1 MKILYNPFF
10 TKEAFIAH
18 NLWDTIATGD
28 AGLLEQLLM
37 RAGMPQTIADE
48 EDKDD
53 TRIAPYSEA
62 LCTQNDSPFAD
73 SLAADPTGTAK
84 QLLQWRD
91 MLVMAG
97 WKAEMTA
104 DSKNAKLRVLSAC
117 DKAISAYPSKAD
129 RWRQVLDKLQAGEK
143 VLQGGDTI
151 EVHVPSEL
159 IHPVIKEVLNRL
171 HAEYKMEKRDAAL
184 DTQNHQCTILMPY
197 EQYEGWQV
205 LPMLPYDKETM
216 LVCADEKRLID
227 TMTAIGGENWRA
239 DRVGCPHC
247 APTIFDQV
255 ETPRRLV
262 WLDCA
267 GNGRSLYPYDF
278 LTKDEIAELE
288 KYDVKFVSREKRATA
303 EAQWLYTLMNRIEEW
318 VLVAPTCHQGESL
331 GEHPVITSIKQDK
344 AFYAAACKR
353 GETIALPTK
362 EAEIIKLEQIKELHI
377 APHRATGENILQPS
391 DSYSTIET
399 LVDKPIDYVLE
410 KLGGLAA
417 PEDDEEPNENLMK
430 GNVAH
435 KVVELLVNKDS
446 GRAYSIT
453 EIKQRFND
461 QFKSFYKEAM
471 EKEPEAKAFFTLKE
485 NKNMLAVFMDELHES
500 ITKLIA
506 IIEEKQLKPLRCEYE
521 VNTPFDPFKNPH
533 GFVDMLLE
541 DKGGNLIIFDFKWS
555 ARDVYQKALKDG
567 KAYQLYMYKHAVEA
581 QTKRQVAWY
590 AYYLFPMMELFE
602 KTTDVEPQWQAWLD
616 ARTVQLEQI
625 GKGTIA
631 YDAKKDEYPKHLI
644 LKNRNLQ

>member
-10 TKEAFIAH
+10 TKEAFITH
-18 NLWDTIATGD
+18 DLWDTVATGD

-37 RAGMPQTIADE
+37 RAGLPQTIADE

-73 SLAADPTGTAK
+73 SLAADQTGTAK

-91 MLVMAG
+91 TLVMAG

-129 RWRQVLDKLQAGEK
+129 RWRQVLDKLQAGEEI
-143 VLQGGDTI
+143 LQEEDAV

-159 IHPVIKEVLNRL
+159 IHPIIKEVLNLL

-184 DTQNHQCTILMPY
+184 DTQNHRCTILMPY
-197 EQYEGWQV
+197 EQYEGWQL
-205 LPMLPYDKETM
+205 LPILPYDKETM

-227 TMTAIGGENWRA
+227 TMTAIGGDNWRA
-239 DRVGCPHC
+239 DRAGCPHC

-278 LTKDEIAELE
+278 LTAAEMAELE
-288 KYDVKFVSREKRATA
+288 NLKLVSREQCATA
-303 EAQWLYTLMNRIEEW
+303 EAQWLYTLMNRINEW
-318 VLVAPTCHQGESL
+318 VLVAPQCHQGESL

-344 AFYAAACKR
+344 AAYDAACKK
-353 GETIALPTK
+353 GEAIALPMQ
-362 EAEIIKLEQIKELHI
+362 EADIIKLEQIEELHI
-377 APHRATGENILQPS
+377 TQGRANNIQPPS
-391 DSYSTIET
+391 DSYSTIDT
-399 LVDKPIDYVLE
+399 LVNKPIDYILE
-410 KLGGLAA
+410 NIGGLAA
-417 PEDDEEPNENLMK
+417 PEDDEEPNEHMMM

-446 GRAYSIT
+446 CGAYSIT
-453 EIKQRFND
+453 EIKQRFKD
-461 QFKSFYKEAM
+461 QFESLYKDAM
-471 EKEPEAKAFFTLKE
+471 EKEPEAAAFLTLKE
-485 NKNMLAVFMDELHES
+485 NQNMLAVFKDELHES
-500 ITKLIA
+500 IVKLIT
-506 IIEEKQLKPLRCEYE
+506 IIDQKQLKPFRCEYE
-521 VNTPFDPFKNPH
+521 VNTPFKPFDNPH

-541 DKGGNLIIFDFKWS
+541 DKDGKLVIFDFKWS
-555 ARDVYQKALKDG
+555 TRDVYQKGLKDG

-590 AYYLFPMMELFE
+590 AYYLFPMMEFFE

>member
-10 TKEAFIAH
+10 TKEAFITH
-18 NLWDTIATGD
+18 DLWDTVATGD

-37 RAGMPQTIADE
+37 RAGMPQTIANE

-62 LCTQNDSPFAD
+62 LKAQADSPFAN
-73 SLAADPTGTAK
+73 SLATDPTGTAK

-91 MLVMAG
+91 TLVMAG
-97 WKAEMTA
+97 WKAEMMA

-129 RWRQVLDKLQAGEK
+129 RWRQVLDKLQAGEEI
-143 VLQGGDTI
+143 LQEEDAV

-159 IHPVIKEVLNRL
+159 IHPIIKEVLNLL
-171 HAEYKMEKRDAAL
+171 HAEYKMEKRDAVL
-184 DTQNHQCTILMPY
+184 ETKEHECTIITPY
-197 EQYEGWQV
+197 EQYEGWQL

-216 LVCADEKRLID
+216 LVCADEKRLTD
-227 TMTAIGGENWRA
+227 NMTAIGGKNWRS

-255 ETPRRLV
+255 ETPRCLV

-267 GNGRSLYPYDF
+267 GNGRSLDPYDF
-278 LTKDEIAELE
+278 LTAAEMAELE
-288 KYDVKFVSREKRATA
+288 NLKFVSREQRATA
-303 EAQWLYTLMNRIEEW
+303 EAQWLYTLMNRINEW
-318 VLVAPTCHQGESL
+318 VLVAPQCHQGESL

-344 AFYAAACKR
+344 AAYDAACKK
-353 GETIALPTK
+353 GEAIALPK
-362 EAEIIKLEQIKELHI
+362 QEADIIKLEQIEGLYI
-377 APHRATGENILQPS
+377 TQGRANNIQPPS
-391 DSYSTIET
+391 DSYSTIDT
-399 LVDKPIDYVLE
+399 LVNKPIDYILE
-410 KLGGLAA
+410 NIGGLAA
-417 PEDDEEPNENLMK
+417 PEDDEEPNEHMMM

-446 GRAYSIT
+446 CGAYSIT
-453 EIKQRFND
+453 EIKQRFKD
-461 QFKSFYKEAM
+461 QFESLYKDAM
-471 EKEPEAKAFFTLKE
+471 EKEPEAAAFLTLKE
-485 NKNMLAVFMDELHES
+485 NQNMLAVFKDELHES
-500 ITKLIA
+500 IVKLIT
-506 IIEEKQLKPLRCEYE
+506 IIDQKQLTPLRCEYE
-521 VNTPFDPFKNPH
+521 VNTPFKPFDNPH

-541 DKGGNLIIFDFKWS
+541 DKDGKLVIFDFKWS
-555 ARDVYQKALKDG
+555 SRDVYPKGLKDG

-581 QTKRQVAWY
+581 QAKRTVAWY
-590 AYYLFPMMELFE
+590 AYYLFPMMELYE
-602 KTTDVEPQWQAWLD
+602 EPEEAQPNWDEWLTE
-616 ARTVQLEQI
+616 RITQLEQI

-631 YDAKKDEYPKHLI
+631 YDPKKDEYPKHLI

>member
-10 TKEAFIAH
+10 TKEAFITH

-53 TRIAPYSEA
+53 TRITPYGEA
-62 LCTQNDSPFAD
+62 LQAQADSPFVD

-91 MLVMAG
+91 TLVMAG

-129 RWRQVLDKLQAGEK
+129 RWRQVLDKLQAGEEI
-143 VLQGGDTI
+143 LQKEDAV

-159 IHPVIKEVLNRL
+159 IHPIIKEVLDLL

-197 EQYEGWQV
+197 EQYEGWQL
-205 LPMLPYDKETM
+205 LPMLTYDKETM

-255 ETPRRLV
+255 ETPRCLV

-278 LTKDEIAELE
+278 LTAAEMAELE
-288 KYDVKFVSREKRATA
+288 NLKLVSREKRATA
-303 EAQWLYTLMNRIEEW
+303 EAQWLYTLMNRIDEW
-318 VLVAPTCHQGESL
+318 VLVAPQCHQGESL
-331 GEHPVITSIKQDK
+331 GEHPIITSIKQNKLSYD
-344 AFYAAACKR
+344 AACKK
-353 GETIALPTK
+353 GEEIALPTK
-362 EAEIIKLEQIKELHI
+362 EAEIIKLEQIEELHI

-410 KLGGLAA
+410 NIGGLAA

-430 GNVAH
+430 GKVAH
-435 KVVELLVNKDS
+435 KVVELLVNKDPD
-446 GRAYSIT
+446 GAYSFVDIQNRYET
-453 EIKQRFND
+453 
-461 QFKSFYKEAM
+461 QFESLYKDAM
-471 EKEPEAKAFFTLKE
+471 EKEPEAAAFLNLEE
-485 NKNMLAVFMDELHES
+485 NKNMLAVFKDELHES
-500 ITKLIA
+500 IVKLIA

-521 VNTPFDPFKNPH
+521 VNTPFKPFDNPH

-541 DKGGNLIIFDFKWS
+541 DKDGNLVIFDFKWS
-555 ARDVYQKALKDG
+555 TRDVYQEGIKNG
-567 KAYQLYMYKHAVEA
+567 EAYQLYMYKRAVEA
-581 QTKRQVAWY
+581 QKGPVAWY
-590 AYYLFPMMELFE
+590 AYYLFPMMELYE
-602 KTTDVEPQWQAWLD
+602 EPEGAQPKWDEWLLN
-616 ARTVQLEQI
+616 RTAQLEQI
-625 GKGTIA
+625 DNGTIA

-644 LKNRNLQ
+644 LKNLKLQ

>member
-1 MKILYNPFF
+1 MKILYNPCF
-10 TKEAFIAH
+10 TKEAFITQD
-18 NLWDTIATGD
+18 LWDTVATGD

-53 TRIAPYSEA
+53 TRIAPYGEA
-62 LCTQNDSPFAD
+62 LQAQADSPFAD
-73 SLAADPTGTAK
+73 SFAADRDGTAK

-91 MLVMAG
+91 TLVMAG

-129 RWRQVLDKLQAGEK
+129 RWRQVLDKLQEGEEI
-143 VLQGGDTI
+143 LQEEDAV

-159 IHPVIKEVLNRL
+159 IHPIIKEVLDLL
-171 HAEYKMEKRDAAL
+171 HAEYKMEKRDAVLEAK
-184 DTQNHQCTILMPY
+184 TRQCTIITPY
-197 EQYEGWQV
+197 EQYEGWQL
-205 LPMLPYDKETM
+205 LPILPYGKETM

-255 ETPRRLV
+255 ETPLRLV

-278 LTKDEIAELE
+278 LTAAEMAELE
-288 KYDVKFVSREKRATA
+288 NLKFVSREQRATA
-303 EAQWLYTLMNRIEEW
+303 EAQWLYTLMNRTDEW
-318 VLVAPTCHQGESL
+318 VLVAPKCHQGESL

-344 AFYAAACKR
+344 ASYDAACKK
-353 GETIALPTK
+353 GKAIALPTQ
-362 EAEIIKLEQIKELHI
+362 EADIIKLEQIEELHI

-391 DSYSTIET
+391 DSYSTIDT
-399 LVDKPIDYVLE
+399 LVNIPIDYILE
-410 KLGGLAA
+410 NIGGLAA
-417 PEDDEEPNENLMK
+417 PEDDEEPNEHMMM

-435 KVVELLVNKDS
+435 KVVELLVNKEPNEAHS
-446 GRAYSIT
+446 VA
-453 EIKQRFND
+453 EIKQRFKD
-461 QFKSFYKEAM
+461 QFESLYEEAM
-471 EKEPEAKAFFTLKE
+471 RKEPEAAAFLTLKE
-485 NKNMLAVFMDELHES
+485 NQNMLAVFKDELHES

-506 IIEEKQLKPLRCEYE
+506 IIEEKRLTPLRCEYE
-521 VNTPFDPFKNPH
+521 VNTPFEPFENPH

-541 DKGGNLIIFDFKWS
+541 DKDGNLVIFDFKWS
-555 ARDVYQKALKDG
+555 TLDVYQKGIKDG
-567 KAYQLYMYKHAVEA
+567 EAYQLYMYKRAVEA
-581 QTKRQVAWY
+581 QTKRPVAWY
-590 AYYLFPMMELFE
+590 AYYLFPMMELYE
-602 KTTDVEPQWQAWLD
+602 EPEGAQPKWDEWLQN
-616 ARTVQLEQI
+616 RTAQLEQI
-625 GKGTIA
+625 DKGTIA
-631 YDAKKDEYPKHLI
+631 YDAKKDKYPKHLI
-644 LKNRNLQ
+644 LKNLKLQ

>member
-10 TKEAFIAH
+10 MKEAFITQD
-18 NLWDTIATGD
+18 LWDTVATGD

-53 TRIAPYSEA
+53 TRIAPYGEA
-62 LCTQNDSPFAD
+62 LQAQADSPFAD
-73 SLAADPTGTAK
+73 SLAADRDGTAK

-97 WKAEMTA
+97 WKAEMTIN
-104 DSKNAKLRVLSAC
+104 SKNAKLRVLSAC
-117 DKAISAYPSKAD
+117 DEAISAYPSKAD
-129 RWRQVLDKLQAGEK
+129 RWRQVLDKLQKGKEI
-143 VLQGGDTI
+143 LQKGDTI
-151 EVHVPSEL
+151 EVHVPTEL
-159 IHPVIKEVLNRL
+159 IHPIIKAVLDLL
-171 HAEYKMEKRDAAL
+171 HAEYKMEKRDAVL
-184 DTQNHQCTILMPY
+184 ETNEHECTIITPY
-197 EQYEGWQV
+197 EQYEGWQL

-227 TMTAIGGENWRA
+227 TMTAIGGKNWRA

-255 ETPRRLV
+255 EPPRCLV

-267 GNGRSLYPYDF
+267 GNDRSMYPYDF
-278 LTKDEIAELE
+278 LTKNEITELE
-288 KYDVKFVSREKRATA
+288 KYDVKFVSREQRATA
-303 EAQWLYTLMNRIEEW
+303 EAQWLFSLMNRIDKW
-318 VLVAPTCHQGESL
+318 VLVAPKCHQGESL

-344 AFYAAACKR
+344 AFYAAACKK
-353 GETIALPTK
+353 GEEIALPTK
-362 EAEIIKLEQIKELHI
+362 EVDIIKLEQIEELHI

-410 KLGGLAA
+410 KLGGLSA
-417 PEDDEEPNENLMK
+417 PEDDEEPNEHMMM

-446 GRAYSIT
+446 GGAYSIT
-453 EIKQRFND
+453 EIKQRFKD
-461 QFKSFYKEAM
+461 QFESLYKEAM
-471 EKEPEAKAFFTLKE
+471 EKEPEAAAFLTLEE
-485 NKNMLAVFMDELHES
+485 NQNMLAVFKDELHES

-506 IIEEKQLKPLRCEYE
+506 IIEEKRLTPLQCEYE
-521 VNTPFDPFKNPH
+521 VNTPFGPFKNPH

-541 DKGGNLIIFDFKWS
+541 DKDEKLVIFDFKWS
-555 ARDVYQKALKDG
+555 SRDVYQKGLKNG
-567 KAYQLYMYKHAVEA
+567 EAYQLYMYKRAVEA

-590 AYYLFPMMELFE
+590 AYYLFPMMELYE
-602 KTTDVEPQWQAWLD
+602 EPEDIQPQWEEWLRN
-616 ARTVQLEQI
+616 RTAQLEQI
-625 GKGTIA
+625 DNGTIA
-631 YDAKKDEYPKHLI
+631 YYAKKDEYPKHLI

>member
-10 TKEAFIAH
+10 TKEAFITH
-18 NLWDTIATGD
+18 DLWDTVATGD

-37 RAGMPQTIADE
+37 RAGLPQTIADE

-53 TRIAPYSEA
+53 TRIAPYREA
-62 LCTQNDSPFAD
+62 LQAQADSPFAD
-73 SLAADPTGTAK
+73 SLAADQTGTAK

-91 MLVMAG
+91 TLVMAG
-97 WKAEMTA
+97 WEAKMTE

-129 RWRQVLDKLQAGEK
+129 RWRQVLDKLQAGEE
-143 VLQGGDTI
+143 VLRKGDTI

-159 IHPVIKEVLNRL
+159 IHPIIKKVLDLL
-171 HAEYKMEKRDAAL
+171 HAEYKMEQRDAAL

-197 EQYEGWQV
+197 EQYEGWQL

-247 APTIFDQV
+247 TPTIFDQV
-255 ETPRRLV
+255 ETPRCLV

-267 GNGRSLYPYDF
+267 GNARSLYPYDF
-278 LTKDEIAELE
+278 LTAAEMAELE
-288 KYDVKFVSREKRATA
+288 NLKFVSREQRATA
-303 EAQWLYTLMNRIEEW
+303 EAQWLYTLMNRIDEW
-318 VLVAPTCHQGESL
+318 VLVTPKCHQGESL
-331 GEHPVITSIKQDK
+331 GEHPVITSIKQEK
-344 AFYAAACKR
+344 AFYAAACKK
-353 GETIALPTK
+353 GEAIALPTQ
-362 EAEIIKLEQIKELHI
+362 EADIIKLEQIEELHI

-399 LVDKPIDYVLE
+399 LVNKTIDYILE
-410 KLGGLAA
+410 NIGGLVA

-446 GRAYSIT
+446 GRAYSIP

-461 QFKSFYKEAM
+461 QFESFYKEAM
-471 EKEPEAKAFFTLKE
+471 EKEPEAAAFLNLEE
-485 NKNMLAVFMDELHES
+485 NKNVLAVFKNELRDS
-500 ITKLIA
+500 IVTLIA
-506 IIEEKQLKPLRCEYE
+506 IIEEKRLTPLRCEYE

-541 DKGGNLIIFDFKWS
+541 DKSGNLVIFDFKWS
-555 ARDVYQKALKDG
+555 ARDVYQKGLKDG
-567 KAYQLYMYKHAVEA
+567 KAYQLYMYKHAVEKQA
-581 QTKRQVAWY
+581 NRTVAWY
-590 AYYLFPMMELFE
+590 AYYLFPMMELYE
-602 KTTDVEPQWQAWLD
+602 EPEGIQPKWKEWLD
-616 ARTVQLEQI
+616 ARARQLEQI
-625 GKGTIA
+625 DNGTIA

-644 LKNRNLQ
+644 LKNLNLQ

>member
-10 TKEAFIAH
+10 TKEAFITH
-18 NLWDTIATGD
+18 DLWDTVATGD

-37 RAGMPQTIADE
+37 RAGLPQTIADE

-73 SLAADPTGTAK
+73 SLAADQTGTAK

-129 RWRQVLDKLQAGEK
+129 RWRQVLDKLQAGEE
-143 VLQGGDTI
+143 VLQKGDTI

-159 IHPVIKEVLNRL
+159 IHPIIKKVLDLL
-171 HAEYKMEKRDAAL
+171 HAEYKMEQRDAAL

-197 EQYEGWQV
+197 EQYEGWQL

-247 APTIFDQV
+247 TPTIFDQV
-255 ETPRRLV
+255 ETPRCLV
-262 WLDCA
+262 WLDCV

-278 LTKDEIAELE
+278 LTKDEIDELE
-288 KYDVKFVSREKRATA
+288 KYDAKFVSREQRATA
-303 EAQWLYTLMNRIEEW
+303 EAQWLYTLMNRIDEW
-318 VLVAPTCHQGESL
+318 VLVTPKCHQGESL

-344 AFYAAACKR
+344 AFYAAACKK
-353 GETIALPTK
+353 GETIALPTQ
-362 EAEIIKLEQIKELHI
+362 EADIIKLEQIKELNI
-377 APHRATGENILQPS
+377 TRGRATGENILQPS

-435 KVVELLVNKDS
+435 KVLELLVNKDS
-446 GRAYSIT
+446 GRAYSIP

-461 QFKSFYKEAM
+461 QFESFYKEAM
-471 EKEPEAKAFFTLKE
+471 EKEPEAAAFLNLEE
-485 NKNMLAVFMDELHES
+485 NKNVLAVFKNELRDS
-500 ITKLIA
+500 IAKLIA
-506 IIEEKQLKPLRCEYE
+506 IIEEKELTPFRCEYE

-541 DKGGNLIIFDFKWS
+541 DKSGNLVIFDFKWS
-555 ARDVYQKALKDG
+555 ARDVYQKGLKNG
-567 KAYQLYMYKHAVEA
+567 EAYQLYMYKRAVEA

-590 AYYLFPMMELFE
+590 AYYLFPMMELYE
-602 KTTDVEPQWQAWLD
+602 EPEGIQPKWKEWLD
-616 ARTVQLEQI
+616 ARARQLEQI
-625 GKGTIA
+625 DNGTIA
-631 YDAKKDEYPKHLI
+631 YDAEKDEYPKHLI
-644 LKNRNLQ
+644 LKNLNLQ

>member
-97 WKAEMTA
+97 WKAEMTT

-129 RWRQVLDKLQAGEK
+129 RWRQVLDKLQAGEEI
-143 VLQGGDTI
+143 LQEKDAV

-159 IHPVIKEVLNRL
+159 IHPIIKEVLNLL

-197 EQYEGWQV
+197 EQYEGWQL

-278 LTKDEIAELE
+278 LTAAEMAELE
-288 KYDVKFVSREKRATA
+288 NLKFVSRERRATA
-303 EAQWLYTLMNRIEEW
+303 EAQWLYTLMNRIDEW
-318 VLVAPTCHQGESL
+318 VLVVPQCHQGESL

-344 AFYAAACKR
+344 AFYAAACKK
-353 GETIALPTK
+353 GEAIALPTK
-362 EAEIIKLEQIKELHI
+362 EAEIIKLEQIEKLQI
-377 APHRATGENILQPS
+377 DPHRATGENILQPS

-410 KLGGLAA
+410 ILGGLAA
-417 PEDDEEPNENLMK
+417 PEDDEEPNEHMMM

-435 KVVELLVNKDS
+435 KIVELLVNKDS
-446 GRAYSIT
+446 GGAYSIT

-461 QFKSFYKEAM
+461 QFESFYKEAM

-485 NKNMLAVFMDELHES
+485 NKNMLAVFKDELHES

-506 IIEEKQLKPLRCEYE
+506 IIEEKRLTPLRCEYE
-521 VNTPFDPFKNPH
+521 VNTPFKPFDNPH

-541 DKGGNLIIFDFKWS
+541 DKDGKLVIFDFKWS
-555 ARDVYQKALKDG
+555 TRDVYQDGIKDG
-567 KAYQLYMYKHAVEA
+567 EAYQLYMYKRAVEA
-581 QTKRQVAWY
+581 QTKRVVVWY
-590 AYYLFPMMELFE
+590 AYYLFPMMELYE
-602 KTTDVEPQWQAWLD
+602 EPESAQPKWDEWLMN
-616 ARTVQLEQI
+616 RTAQ
-625 GKGTIA
+625 
-631 YDAKKDEYPKHLI
+631 
-644 LKNRNLQ
+644 

>member
-10 TKEAFIAH
+10 TKEAFITRD
-18 NLWDTIATGD
+18 LWDTVATGD

-53 TRIAPYSEA
+53 TRIAPYGEA
-62 LCTQNDSPFAD
+62 LLAQAGSPFDA
-73 SLAADPTGTAK
+73 SLAADRIGTAK

-91 MLVMAG
+91 TLVMAG
-97 WKAEMTA
+97 WQAEMTA
-104 DSKNAKLRVLSAC
+104 DSKNSKLRVLSAC

-129 RWRQVLDKLQAGEK
+129 RWRQVLDKLQAGETI
-143 VLQGGDTI
+143 LQEEDI
-151 EVHVPSEL
+151 VEVHVPGEL
-159 IHPVIKEVLNRL
+159 IHPIIKEVLDLL
-171 HAEYKMEKRDAAL
+171 HAEYKMEKRDAVL
-184 DTQNHQCTILMPY
+184 SSKKHECTIITPY
-197 EQYEGWQV
+197 EQYEGWQL

-239 DRVGCPHC
+239 DRAGCPHC

-255 ETPRRLV
+255 ETPRRLL

-278 LTKDEIAELE
+278 LTAAEMAELE
-288 KYDVKFVSREKRATA
+288 NLKFVSREQRATA
-303 EAQWLYTLMNRIEEW
+303 EAQWLYTLMNRIDEW
-318 VLVAPTCHQGESL
+318 VLVAPQCHQGESL

-344 AFYAAACKR
+344 ASYAAACKK
-353 GETIALPTK
+353 GKAIALPTK
-362 EAEIIKLEQIKELHI
+362 EADIIKLEQIEELHI

-399 LVDKPIDYVLE
+399 LVDKPIDYILE
-410 KLGGLAA
+410 NIGGLAA

-435 KVVELLVNKDS
+435 KVVELLVNKEPNEAHS
-446 GRAYSIT
+446 VA
-453 EIKQRFND
+453 EIKQRFKD
-461 QFKSFYKEAM
+461 QFESLYEEAM
-471 EKEPEAKAFFTLKE
+471 KKEPEAAAFLTLKE
-485 NKNMLAVFMDELHES
+485 NKNMLAVFKDELHES

-506 IIEEKQLKPLRCEYE
+506 IIEEKRLTPLRCEYE
-521 VNTPFDPFKNPH
+521 VNTPFEPFENPH

-541 DKGGNLIIFDFKWS
+541 DKDGNLVIFDFKWS
-555 ARDVYQKALKDG
+555 TLDVYQKGIKDG
-567 KAYQLYMYKHAVEA
+567 EAYQLYMYKRAVEA
-581 QTKRQVAWY
+581 QTKRPVAWY
-590 AYYLFPMMELFE
+590 AYYLFPMMELYE
-602 KTTDVEPQWQAWLD
+602 EPEGAQPKWDEWLLN
-616 ARTVQLEQI
+616 RTAQLEQI
-625 GKGTIA
+625 DKGTIA
-631 YDAKKDEYPKHLI
+631 YDAKKDKYPKHLI
-644 LKNRNLQ
+644 LKNLKLQ

>member
-10 TKEAFIAH
+10 TKEAFITH
-18 NLWDTIATGD
+18 DLWDTVATGD

-53 TRIAPYSEA
+53 TRIAPYREA
-62 LCTQNDSPFAD
+62 LQAQADSPFAD
-73 SLAADPTGTAK
+73 SIAADRDGTAK

-97 WKAEMTA
+97 WKAEMTT

-129 RWRQVLDKLQAGEK
+129 RWRQVLDKLQAGEEI
-143 VLQGGDTI
+143 LQEEDAV

-159 IHPVIKEVLNRL
+159 IHPIIKEVLDLL

-184 DTQNHQCTILMPY
+184 ETKTHECTIITPY
-197 EQYEGWQV
+197 EQYEGWQL
-205 LPMLPYDKETM
+205 LPILPYDKETM
-216 LVCADEKRLID
+216 LVCADEKRLTD
-227 TMTAIGGENWRA
+227 TMTAVGGENWRA

-267 GNGRSLYPYDF
+267 GNGRSLYPYNF
-278 LTKDEIAELE
+278 LTAAEMAELE
-288 KYDVKFVSREKRATA
+288 NLKLVSREQRATA
-303 EAQWLYTLMNRIEEW
+303 EAQWLYTLMNRIDEW
-318 VLVAPTCHQGESL
+318 VLVAPKCHQGESL

-344 AFYAAACKR
+344 AAYDAACKK
-353 GETIALPTK
+353 GKAIALPTK
-362 EAEIIKLEQIKELHI
+362 EADIIKLEQIKELHI

-410 KLGGLAA
+410 NIGGLAA
-417 PEDDEEPNENLMK
+417 PEDDKEPNEHMMM

-446 GRAYSIT
+446 CGAYSIT
-453 EIKQRFND
+453 EIKQRFKD
-461 QFKSFYKEAM
+461 QFESIFEEAM
-471 EKEPEAKAFFTLKE
+471 KKEPEAAAFLTLEE
-485 NKNMLAVFMDELHES
+485 NQNMLAVFKDELRDS
-500 ITKLIA
+500 IAKLIA
-506 IIEEKQLKPLRCEYE
+506 IIKEKELTPFRCEYE

-541 DKGGNLIIFDFKWS
+541 DKGGNLVIFDFKWS
-555 ARDVYQKALKDG
+555 TNNDYKDNLEKG

-581 QTKRQVAWY
+581 QAKRPVAWY
-590 AYYLFPMMELFE
+590 AYYLFPMMELYE
-602 KTTDVEPQWQAWLD
+602 EPEGTQPKWKEWLD
-616 ARTVQLEQI
+616 ARARQLEQI
-625 GKGTIA
+625 DKGTIA
-631 YDAKKDEYPKHLI
+631 YDAKKDKYTKHLI
-644 LKNRNLQ
+644 LKNLKLQ

>member
-10 TKEAFIAH
+10 TKEAFITH
-18 NLWDTIATGD
+18 DLWDTVATGD

-37 RAGMPQTIADE
+37 RAGLPQTIADE

-73 SLAADPTGTAK
+73 SLAADQTGTAK

-91 MLVMAG
+91 TLVMAG
-97 WKAEMTA
+97 WEAEMTA

-129 RWRQVLDKLQAGEK
+129 RWRQVLDKLQAGEEI
-143 VLQGGDTI
+143 LQEEDAV

-159 IHPVIKEVLNRL
+159 IHPIIKEVLDLL

-184 DTQNHQCTILMPY
+184 EAKTHECTIIIPY

-216 LVCADEKRLID
+216 LVCADEKRLTD
-227 TMTAIGGENWRA
+227 NMTAIGGKNWRT
-239 DRVGCPHC
+239 DRVDCPHC

-255 ETPRRLV
+255 ETPRCLV

-267 GNGRSLYPYDF
+267 GNDRSLYPYDF
-278 LTKDEIAELE
+278 LTAAEMAELGNL
-288 KYDVKFVSREKRATA
+288 KFVSREQRATA
-303 EAQWLYTLMNRIEEW
+303 EAQWLYTLMNRIDKW
-318 VLVAPTCHQGESL
+318 VLVAPKCHQGEPI
-331 GEHPVITSIKQDK
+331 GEHPVITSIKQNKPSYD
-344 AFYAAACKR
+344 AACKK
-353 GETIALPTK
+353 GEAIAIPTQ
-362 EAEIIKLEQIKELHI
+362 EADIIKLEKIEELHI

-391 DSYSTIET
+391 DSYSTIDT
-399 LVDKPIDYVLE
+399 LVNKPIDYILE
-410 KLGGLAA
+410 NISGLAA

-435 KVVELLVNKDS
+435 KIVELLVNKDS

-461 QFKSFYKEAM
+461 QFESFYKEAM
-471 EKEPEAKAFFTLKE
+471 EKEPEAAAFLNLEE
-485 NKNMLAVFMDELHES
+485 NKNVLAVFKNELRDS
-500 ITKLIA
+500 IAKLIA
-506 IIEEKQLKPLRCEYE
+506 IIKEKELTPLRCEYE

-533 GFVDMLLE
+533 GFVDLLLE
-541 DKGGNLIIFDFKWS
+541 DKDEKLVIFDFKWS
-555 ARDVYQKALKDG
+555 ARDVYQKGLKDG

-581 QTKRQVAWY
+581 QAIRPVAWY
-590 AYYLFPMMELFE
+590 AYYLFPMIELYE
-602 KTTDVEPQWQAWLD
+602 EPEGAQPKWKEWLD
-616 ARTVQLEQI
+616 ARARQLEQI
-625 GKGTIA
+625 DKGTIA
-631 YDAKKDEYPKHLI
+631 YDAEKDEYPKHLI
-644 LKNRNLQ
+644 LKNLNLQ

>member
-10 TKEAFIAH
+10 TKEAFITH
-18 NLWDTIATGD
+18 DLWDTVATGD

-37 RAGMPQTIADE
+37 RAGMPQTMADE

-53 TRIAPYSEA
+53 IRIAPYSKA
-62 LCTQNDSPFAD
+62 LCTQNDSHFVD
-73 SLAADPTGTAK
+73 SLAADPTGTTK

-129 RWRQVLDKLQAGEK
+129 RWRQVLDKLKAGEEI
-143 VLQGGDTI
+143 LQEEDVV

-159 IHPVIKEVLNRL
+159 IQPIIKEILDLL
-171 HAEYKMEKRDAAL
+171 HAEYKMEQRDVAL
-184 DTQNHQCTILMPY
+184 EAKKHECTIITPY
-197 EQYEGWQV
+197 EQYEGWQL
-205 LPMLPYDKETM
+205 LPILPYDKETM
-216 LVCADEKRLID
+216 LVCTDEKRLID
-227 TMTAIGGENWRA
+227 TMIAIGGENWRA

-278 LTKDEIAELE
+278 LTAAEMAELE
-288 KYDVKFVSREKRATA
+288 NLKFVSREQRATA

-318 VLVAPTCHQGESL
+318 VLVAPQCHQGESL

-344 AFYAAACKR
+344 AFYDAACKK
-353 GETIALPTK
+353 GEAIALPTK
-362 EAEIIKLEQIKELHI
+362 EAEIIKLEQIEGLHI
-377 APHRATGENILQPS
+377 AQHRATGENILQPS

-446 GRAYSIT
+446 GGAYLIK
-453 EIKQRFND
+453 EIKQRFKD
-461 QFKSFYKEAM
+461 QFESLYKEAM
-471 EKEPEAKAFFTLKE
+471 EKEPEAKAFLTLEE
-485 NKNMLAVFMDELHES
+485 NQNMLAVFKDELHES
-500 ITKLIA
+500 IVKLIT
-506 IIEEKQLKPLRCEYE
+506 IIDQKQLKPFRCEYE
-521 VNTPFDPFKNPH
+521 VNRPFDSFKNPH
-533 GFVDMLLE
+533 GFVDLLLK
-541 DKGGNLIIFDFKWS
+541 DKDKKFVIFDFKWS
-555 ARDVYQKALKDG
+555 TRDVYQKGLKNG
-567 KAYQLYMYKHAVEA
+567 EAYQLYMYKRAVEA
-581 QTKRQVAWY
+581 QKGKVAWY
-590 AYYLFPMMELFE
+590 AYYLFPMMELYE
-602 KTTDVEPQWQAWLD
+602 EPEDIQPQWEEWLRN
-616 ARTVQLEQI
+616 RTTQLEQI
-625 GKGTIA
+625 DNGTIA
-631 YDAKKDEYPKHLI
+631 YYAKKDEYPKHLI

>member
-10 TKEAFIAH
+10 TKEAFITQD
-18 NLWDTIATGD
+18 LWDTVATGD

-53 TRIAPYSEA
+53 TRIAPYGEA
-62 LCTQNDSPFAD
+62 LQAQADSPFAD
-73 SLAADPTGTAK
+73 SLAADRDGTAK

-91 MLVMAG
+91 MLVLAG
-97 WKAEMTA
+97 WKAEMTIN
-104 DSKNAKLRVLSAC
+104 SKNAKLHVLSAC
-117 DKAISAYPSKAD
+117 DKAISSNPSKAD
-129 RWRQVLDKLQAGEK
+129 RWRQVLDKLQKGEEI
-143 VLQGGDTI
+143 LQKGDTI
-151 EVHVPSEL
+151 EVHVPTEL
-159 IHPVIKEVLNRL
+159 IHPIIKAVLDLL
-171 HAEYKMEKRDAAL
+171 HAEYKMEKRDAVL
-184 DTQNHQCTILMPY
+184 ETNEHECTIITPY
-197 EQYEGWQV
+197 EQYEGWQL

-227 TMTAIGGENWRA
+227 TMTAIGGKNWRA

-255 ETPRRLV
+255 EPPRCLV

-267 GNGRSLYPYDF
+267 GNDRSMYPYDF
-278 LTKDEIAELE
+278 LTKNEITELE
-288 KYDVKFVSREKRATA
+288 KYDVKFVSREQRATA
-303 EAQWLYTLMNRIEEW
+303 EAQWLFSLMNRTDTW
-318 VLVAPTCHQGESL
+318 VLVAPKCHQGESL

-344 AFYAAACKR
+344 AFYATACKK
-353 GETIALPTK
+353 GEEIALPTK
-362 EAEIIKLEQIKELHI
+362 EADIIKLEQIEELHI

-410 KLGGLAA
+410 KLGGLSA
-417 PEDDEEPNENLMK
+417 PEDDEEPNEHMMM

-446 GRAYSIT
+446 GGAYSIT
-453 EIKQRFND
+453 EIKQRFKD
-461 QFKSFYKEAM
+461 QFESLYKDAM
-471 EKEPEAKAFFTLKE
+471 EKEPEAAAFLTLEE
-485 NKNMLAVFMDELHES
+485 NQNMLAVFKDELHES

-506 IIEEKQLKPLRCEYE
+506 IIEEKRLTPLQCEYE
-521 VNTPFDPFKNPH
+521 VNTPFGPFKNPH

-541 DKGGNLIIFDFKWS
+541 DKDEKLVIFDFKWS
-555 ARDVYQKALKDG
+555 SRDVYQKGLKNG
-567 KAYQLYMYKHAVEA
+567 EAYQLYMYKRAVEA

-590 AYYLFPMMELFE
+590 AYYLFPMMELYE
-602 KTTDVEPQWQAWLD
+602 EPEDIQPQWEEWLRN
-616 ARTVQLEQI
+616 RTAQLEQI
-625 GKGTIA
+625 DNGTIA
-631 YDAKKDEYPKHLI
+631 YYAKKDEYPKHLI

>member
-10 TKEAFIAH
+10 TKEAFITH
-18 NLWDTIATGD
+18 DLWDTVATGD

-37 RAGMPQTIADE
+37 RAGLPQTIADE
-48 EDKDD
+48 EDKED
-53 TRIAPYSEA
+53 TRIAPYREA
-62 LCTQNDSPFAD
+62 LQAQADSPFVD

-129 RWRQVLDKLQAGEK
+129 RWRQVLDKLQAGEEI
-143 VLQGGDTI
+143 LQKGDTI
-151 EVHVPSEL
+151 EVRVPSAL
-159 IHPVIKEVLNRL
+159 IHPIIKAVLDLL
-171 HAEYKMEKRDAAL
+171 HAEYKMEQRDVAL
-184 DTQNHQCTILMPY
+184 EAKKHECTIITPY
-197 EQYEGWQV
+197 EQYEGWQL
-205 LPMLPYDKETM
+205 LPILPYDKETM
-216 LVCADEKRLID
+216 LVCTDEKRLID
-227 TMTAIGGENWRA
+227 TMIAIGGENWRA

-278 LTKDEIAELE
+278 LTAAEMAELE
-288 KYDVKFVSREKRATA
+288 NLKFVSREQRATA

-318 VLVAPTCHQGESL
+318 VLVAPQCHQGESL

-344 AFYAAACKR
+344 AFYDAACKK
-353 GETIALPTK
+353 GEAIALPTK
-362 EAEIIKLEQIKELHI
+362 EAEIIKLEQIEGLHI
-377 APHRATGENILQPS
+377 AQHRATGENILQPS

-399 LVDKPIDYVLE
+399 LVDKPIDYILE

-446 GRAYSIT
+446 GGAYLLK
-453 EIKQRFND
+453 EIKQRFKD
-461 QFKSFYKEAM
+461 QFESLYKEAM
-471 EKEPEAKAFFTLKE
+471 EKEPEAKAFLTLEE
-485 NKNMLAVFMDELHES
+485 NQNMLAVFKNELHES
-500 ITKLIA
+500 IVKLIT
-506 IIEEKQLKPLRCEYE
+506 IIDQKQLKPFRCEYE
-521 VNTPFDPFKNPH
+521 VNTPFDSFKNPH

-541 DKGGNLIIFDFKWS
+541 DKDGNLVIFDFKWS
-555 ARDVYQKALKDG
+555 TRDVYQKGLKNG
-567 KAYQLYMYKHAVEA
+567 EAYQLYMYKRAVEA

-590 AYYLFPMMELFE
+590 AYYLFPMMKLYE
-602 KTTDVEPQWQAWLD
+602 EPEGAQPKWEEWLD
-616 ARTVQLEQI
+616 ARARQLEQI
-625 GKGTIA
+625 DNGTIT

-644 LKNRNLQ
+644 LKNLNLQ

>member
-10 TKEAFIAH
+10 TKEAFITH
-18 NLWDTIATGD
+18 DLWDTVATGD

-37 RAGMPQTIADE
+37 RAGLPQTIADE

-73 SLAADPTGTAK
+73 SLAADQTGTAK

-129 RWRQVLDKLQAGEK
+129 RWRQVLDKLQAGEE
-143 VLQGGDTI
+143 VLQKGDTI
-151 EVHVPSEL
+151 EVHV
-159 IHPVIKEVLNRL
+159 IHPIIKKVLDLL
-171 HAEYKMEKRDAAL
+171 HAEYKMEQRDAAL

-197 EQYEGWQV
+197 EQYEGWQL

-247 APTIFDQV
+247 TPTIFDQV
-255 ETPRRLV
+255 ETPRCLV
-262 WLDCA
+262 WLDCV

-278 LTKDEIAELE
+278 LTKDEIDELE
-288 KYDVKFVSREKRATA
+288 KYDAKFVSREQRATA
-303 EAQWLYTLMNRIEEW
+303 EAQWLYTLMNRIDEW
-318 VLVAPTCHQGESL
+318 VLVTPKCHQGESL

-344 AFYAAACKR
+344 AFYAAACKK
-353 GETIALPTK
+353 GETIALPTQ
-362 EAEIIKLEQIKELHI
+362 EADIIKLEQIKELNI
-377 APHRATGENILQPS
+377 TRGRATGENILQPS

-435 KVVELLVNKDS
+435 KVLELLVNKDS
-446 GRAYSIT
+446 GRAYSIP

-461 QFKSFYKEAM
+461 QFESFYKEAM
-471 EKEPEAKAFFTLKE
+471 EKEPEAAAFLNLEE
-485 NKNMLAVFMDELHES
+485 NKNVLAVFKNELRDS
-500 ITKLIA
+500 IAKLIA
-506 IIEEKQLKPLRCEYE
+506 IIEEKELTPFRCEYE

-541 DKGGNLIIFDFKWS
+541 DKSGNLVIFDFKWS
-555 ARDVYQKALKDG
+555 ARDVYQKGLKNG
-567 KAYQLYMYKHAVEA
+567 EAYQLYMYKRAVEA

-590 AYYLFPMMELFE
+590 AYYLFPMMELYE
-602 KTTDVEPQWQAWLD
+602 EPEGIQPKWKEWLD
-616 ARTVQLEQI
+616 ARARQLEQI
-625 GKGTIA
+625 DNGTIA
-631 YDAKKDEYPKHLI
+631 YDAEKDEYPKHLI
-644 LKNRNLQ
+644 LKNLNLQ

>member
-10 TKEAFIAH
+10 TKEAFITH
-18 NLWDTIATGD
+18 NLWDTVATGD

-53 TRIAPYSEA
+53 IRIAPYREA
-62 LCTQNDSPFAD
+62 LQAQADSPFVD

-84 QLLQWRD
+84 QLLQRRD

-117 DKAISAYPSKAD
+117 DKAISTYPSKAD
-129 RWRQVLDKLQAGEK
+129 RWRQVLDKLQAGEEI
-143 VLQGGDTI
+143 LQEDAV

-159 IHPVIKEVLNRL
+159 IHPIIKEVLDLL

-197 EQYEGWQV
+197 EQYEGWQL

-239 DRVGCPHC
+239 DRVDCPHC

-255 ETPRRLV
+255 ETPRCLV

-267 GNGRSLYPYDF
+267 GNNRSMYPYDF

-303 EAQWLYTLMNRIEEW
+303 EAQWLYTLMNRIKEW

-331 GEHPVITSIKQDK
+331 GEHPIITSIKQDK
-344 AFYAAACKR
+344 AAYDAACKK
-353 GETIALPTK
+353 GKAIALPTK
-362 EAEIIKLEQIKELHI
+362 EADIIKLEQMEELHI

-391 DSYSTIET
+391 DSYSTIDT
-399 LVDKPIDYVLE
+399 LVNKPIDYILE
-410 KLGGLAA
+410 NIGGLAA

-435 KVVELLVNKDS
+435 KVVELLVNKDLNEAHS
-446 GRAYSIT
+446 VA

-461 QFKSFYKEAM
+461 KFESFYKEAM
-471 EKEPEAKAFFTLKE
+471 EKEPEAAAFLNLEE
-485 NKNMLAVFMDELHES
+485 NKNVLAVFKNELRDS
-500 ITKLIA
+500 IAKLIA
-506 IIEEKQLKPLRCEYE
+506 IIEEKRLTPLRCEYE
-521 VNTPFDPFKNPH
+521 VNTPFKPFDNPH
-533 GFVDMLLE
+533 GFVDLLLK
-541 DKGGNLIIFDFKWS
+541 DKDGKLVIFDFKWS
-555 ARDVYQKALKDG
+555 TRDVYQKGLKDG

-590 AYYLFPMMELFE
+590 AYYLFPMMELYE
-602 KTTDVEPQWQAWLD
+602 EPEGIQPQWNEWLA
-616 ARTVQLEQI
+616 ARASQLEQI
-625 GKGTIA
+625 DKGTIA
-631 YDAKKDEYPKHLI
+631 SAKKDEYPKHLI
-644 LKNRNLQ
+644 LKNLNLQ

>member
-10 TKEAFIAH
+10 TKEAFITH
-18 NLWDTIATGD
+18 DLWDTIVTGD

-53 TRIAPYSEA
+53 IRIAPYREA
-62 LCTQNDSPFAD
+62 LQAQADSPFVD

-91 MLVMAG
+91 TLVMAG

-143 VLQGGDTI
+143 VLQEDDTI
-151 EVHVPSEL
+151 EVLTPSEL
-159 IHPVIKEVLNRL
+159 IHPIIKEVLNLL

-197 EQYEGWQV
+197 EQYEGWQL

-239 DRVGCPHC
+239 DRAGCPHC

-255 ETPRRLV
+255 ETPRCLV

-267 GNGRSLYPYDF
+267 GNDRSMYPYDF
-278 LTKDEIAELE
+278 LTKSEVAELE
-288 KYDVKFVSREKRATA
+288 KYNVKLVSPEARATA
-303 EAQWLYTLMNRIEEW
+303 EAQWLHTLMNRIDEW
-318 VLVAPTCHQGESL
+318 IMVAPKCHQGEPI
-331 GEHPVITSIKQDK
+331 GEHPVITSIKQNKLSYD
-344 AFYAAACKR
+344 AACKK
-353 GETIALPTK
+353 GEDIALPMQ
-362 EAEIIKLEQIKELHI
+362 EADIIKLEQIAELHI
-377 APHRATGENILQPS
+377 APHRATGKNILQPS
-391 DSYSTIET
+391 DSYSTIDT
-399 LVDKPIDYVLE
+399 LVNKPIDYILE
-410 KLGGLAA
+410 NIGGLAA
-417 PEDDEEPNENLMK
+417 PEDDEEPNEHMMM

-446 GRAYSIT
+446 CGAYSIT
-453 EIKQRFND
+453 EIKQRFKN
-461 QFKSFYKEAM
+461 QFESLYKDAM
-471 EKEPEAKAFFTLKE
+471 EKEPEAAAFLTLKE
-485 NKNMLAVFMDELHES
+485 NQNMLAVFKDELHES
-500 ITKLIA
+500 IAKLIA
-506 IIEEKQLKPLRCEYE
+506 IIEEKQLTPLRCEYE
-521 VNTPFDPFKNPH
+521 VNTPFEPFDNPH

-541 DKGGNLIIFDFKWS
+541 DKDGKLVIFDFKWS
-555 ARDVYQKALKDG
+555 TRDVYQKDLKDG
-567 KAYQLYMYKHAVEA
+567 KAYQLYMYKRAVEA
-581 QTKRQVAWY
+581 QTKRPVAWY
-590 AYYLFPMMELFE
+590 AYYLFPMMELYE
-602 KTTDVEPQWQAWLD
+602 EPEGIQPQWNEWLA
-616 ARTVQLEQI
+616 ARASQLEQI
-625 GKGTIA
+625 DKGTIA

>member
-10 TKEAFIAH
+10 TKEAFITH
-18 NLWDTIATGD
+18 DLWDTVATGD

-37 RAGMPQTIADE
+37 RAGMPQTMADE

-53 TRIAPYSEA
+53 IRIAPYSKA
-62 LCTQNDSPFAD
+62 LCTQNDSHFVD
-73 SLAADPTGTAK
+73 SLAADPTGTTK

-129 RWRQVLDKLQAGEK
+129 RWRQVLDKLKAGEEI
-143 VLQGGDTI
+143 LQEEDVV

-159 IHPVIKEVLNRL
+159 IQPIIKEILDLL
-171 HAEYKMEKRDAAL
+171 HAEYKMEQRDVAL
-184 DTQNHQCTILMPY
+184 EAKKHECTIITPY
-197 EQYEGWQV
+197 EQYEGWQL
-205 LPMLPYDKETM
+205 LPILPYDKETM
-216 LVCADEKRLID
+216 LVCTDEKRLID
-227 TMTAIGGENWRA
+227 TMIAIGGKNWRA

-255 ETPRRLV
+255 ETPRCLV

-278 LTKDEIAELE
+278 LTAAEMAELE
-288 KYDVKFVSREKRATA
+288 NLKFVSREQRATA
-303 EAQWLYTLMNRIEEW
+303 EAQWLYTLINRIEEW
-318 VLVAPTCHQGESL
+318 VLVAPQCHQGESL

-344 AFYAAACKR
+344 AFYDAACKK
-353 GETIALPTK
+353 GEAIALPTK
-362 EAEIIKLEQIKELHI
+362 EAEIIKLEQIEGLHI
-377 APHRATGENILQPS
+377 AQHRATGENILQPS

-446 GRAYSIT
+446 GGAYLIK
-453 EIKQRFND
+453 EIKQRFKD
-461 QFKSFYKEAM
+461 QFESLYKEAM
-471 EKEPEAKAFFTLKE
+471 EKEPEAKAFLTLEE
-485 NKNMLAVFMDELHES
+485 NQNMLAVFKDELHES
-500 ITKLIA
+500 IVKLIT
-506 IIEEKQLKPLRCEYE
+506 IIDQKQLKPFRCEYE
-521 VNTPFDPFKNPH
+521 VNTPFDSFKNPH

-541 DKGGNLIIFDFKWS
+541 DKGGNLVIFDFKWS
-555 ARDVYQKALKDG
+555 ARDVYQKGLKNG
-567 KAYQLYMYKHAVEA
+567 EAYQLYMYKRAVEA

-590 AYYLFPMMELFE
+590 AYYLFPMMELYE
-602 KTTDVEPQWQAWLD
+602 EPEGAQPKWKEWLD
-616 ARTVQLEQI
+616 ARDRQLEQI
-625 GKGTIA
+625 DNGTIA

-644 LKNRNLQ
+644 LKNLNLQ

>member
-10 TKEAFIAH
+10 TKEAFITQD
-18 NLWDTIATGD
+18 LWDTVATGD

-53 TRIAPYSEA
+53 TRIAPYGEA
-62 LCTQNDSPFAD
+62 LQAQANSPFAD
-73 SLAADPTGTAK
+73 SLAADRDGTAK

-97 WKAEMTA
+97 WKAEMKIN
-104 DSKNAKLRVLSAC
+104 SKNAKLRVLSAC
-117 DKAISAYPSKAD
+117 DEAISAYPSKAD
-129 RWRQVLDKLQAGEK
+129 RWRQVLDKLQKGEEI
-143 VLQGGDTI
+143 LQKGDTI
-151 EVHVPSEL
+151 EVHVPTEL
-159 IHPVIKEVLNRL
+159 IHPIIKAVLDLL
-171 HAEYKMEKRDAAL
+171 HAEYKMEKRDAVL
-184 DTQNHQCTILMPY
+184 ETNEHECTIITPY
-197 EQYEGWQV
+197 EQYEGWQL

-227 TMTAIGGENWRA
+227 TMTAIGGKNWRA

-255 ETPRRLV
+255 EPPRCLV

-267 GNGRSLYPYDF
+267 GNDRSMYPYDF
-278 LTKDEIAELE
+278 LTKNEITELE
-288 KYDVKFVSREKRATA
+288 KYDVKFVSREQRATA
-303 EAQWLYTLMNRIEEW
+303 EAQWLFSLMNRIDKW
-318 VLVAPTCHQGESL
+318 VLVAPKCHQGESL

-344 AFYAAACKR
+344 AFYAAACKK
-353 GETIALPTK
+353 GEEIALPTK
-362 EAEIIKLEQIKELHI
+362 EVDIIKLEQIEELHI

-410 KLGGLAA
+410 KLGGLSA
-417 PEDDEEPNENLMK
+417 PEDDEEPNEHMMM

-446 GRAYSIT
+446 GGAYSIT
-453 EIKQRFND
+453 EIKQRFKD
-461 QFKSFYKEAM
+461 QFESLYKDAM
-471 EKEPEAKAFFTLKE
+471 EKEPEAAAFLTLEE
-485 NKNMLAVFMDELHES
+485 NQNMLAVFKDELHAS
-500 ITKLIA
+500 IAKLIA
-506 IIEEKQLKPLRCEYE
+506 IIDEKRLKPLRCEYE
-521 VNTPFDPFKNPH
+521 VNTPFGPFKNPH

-541 DKGGNLIIFDFKWS
+541 DKDEKLVIFDFKWS
-555 ARDVYQKALKDG
+555 SRDVYQKGLKNG
-567 KAYQLYMYKHAVEA
+567 EAYQLYMYKHAVEKQA
-581 QTKRQVAWY
+581 NRTVAWY
-590 AYYLFPMMELFE
+590 AYYLFPMMELYE
-602 KTTDVEPQWQAWLD
+602 EPEDIQPQWKEWLD
-616 ARTVQLEQI
+616 ARDFQLEQI

-631 YDAKKDEYPKHLI
+631 YDPQKDEYPKHLI

>member
-10 TKEAFIAH
+10 TKEAFIPH
-18 NLWDTIATGD
+18 DLWDTVATGD

-37 RAGMPQTIADE
+37 RAGIPQTIADE
-48 EDKDD
+48 EDKDN
-53 TRIAPYSEA
+53 TRITPYGEA
-62 LCTQNDSPFAD
+62 LQAQADSPFVD
-73 SLAADPTGTAK
+73 SLAADRDGTAK

-91 MLVMAG
+91 TLVMAG
-97 WKAEMTA
+97 WKAEMTIN
-104 DSKNAKLRVLSAC
+104 SKNAKLHVLSAC

-129 RWRQVLDKLQAGEK
+129 RWRRVLDKLQTGEEI
-143 VLQGGDTI
+143 LQKGDTI

-159 IHPVIKEVLNRL
+159 IHPIIKAVLDLL
-171 HAEYKMEKRDAAL
+171 HAEYKMEKRDAVLEAKK
-184 DTQNHQCTILMPY
+184 QECTIITPY

-255 ETPRRLV
+255 ETPRCLV

-288 KYDVKFVSREKRATA
+288 KYDVKFVSSEARATA
-303 EAQWLYTLMNRIEEW
+303 EAQWLYTLMNRIDEW
-318 VLVAPTCHQGESL
+318 VLVAPKCHQGESL
-331 GEHPVITSIKQDK
+331 GEHPIVTSIKQDK
-344 AFYAAACKR
+344 AAYDAACKK
-353 GETIALPTK
+353 GKAIALPTK
-362 EAEIIKLEQIKELHI
+362 EAEIIKLEQIEELHI

-410 KLGGLAA
+410 NIGGLDA
-417 PEDDEEPNENLMK
+417 PEDDEEPNEHMMM

-435 KVVELLVNKDS
+435 KVVELLVNKEPNEAHS
-446 GRAYSIT
+446 VA
-453 EIKQRFND
+453 EIKQRFKD
-461 QFKSFYKEAM
+461 QFESIFEEAM
-471 EKEPEAKAFFTLKE
+471 KKEPEAAAFLTLEE
-485 NKNMLAVFMDELHES
+485 NQNMLAVFKDELHES
-500 ITKLIA
+500 IVKLIA
-506 IIEEKQLKPLRCEYE
+506 IIDQKQLKPFRCEYE

-541 DKGGNLIIFDFKWS
+541 DKDGNLVIFDFKWS
-555 ARDVYQKALKDG
+555 TRDVYQKGLKDG
-567 KAYQLYMYKHAVEA
+567 KAYQLYMYKRAVEA
-581 QTKRQVAWY
+581 QAKRPVAWY
-590 AYYLFPMMELFE
+590 AYYLFPMMELYE
-602 KTTDVEPQWQAWLD
+602 EPEGIQPQWDGWLA
-616 ARTVQLEQI
+616 ARASQLEQI
-625 GKGTIA
+625 DNGTIA
-631 YDAKKDEYPKHLI
+631 YDAKNDEYPKHLI